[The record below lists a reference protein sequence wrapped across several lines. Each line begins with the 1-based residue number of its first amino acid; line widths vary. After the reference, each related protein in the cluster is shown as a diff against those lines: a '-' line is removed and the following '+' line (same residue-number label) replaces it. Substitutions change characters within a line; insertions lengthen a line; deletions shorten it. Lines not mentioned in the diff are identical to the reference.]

1 MVERIP
7 GSELYVTHEKMNS
20 YLTWV
25 LGGAVG
31 MIGSVICATWFLNDR
46 ISEIRQDVAVV
57 KVRVESLSK
66 VTEIKDGDVQQAQY
80 VLVETPTRTARD
92 ELIRQVLLKKGE
104 IDGTP

>member
-1 MVERIP
+1 MDR
-7 GSELYVTHEKMNS
+7 H
-20 YLTWV
+20 
-25 LGGAVG
+25 VG
-31 MIGSVICATWFLNDR
+31 QRSAKRRPDAAGITQWFLNDR

-92 ELIRQVLLKKGE
+92 ELIRQILLKKGE